1 MDNAQPTGRAKLAE
15 APHKRANATQVEWA
29 DA

>member
-15 APHKRANATQVEWA
+15 APHKRANAAQVHGVG
-29 DA
+29 